1 MTRRSADLPYKT
13 REVAMLTSRRMLSL
27 LLAAAA
33 ATVILSGCYAA
44 PASENIGQGKES
56 SGTPT
61 TGSEISTATY
71 PIPRENVRAFAYMA
85 ASASTGGFWQW
96 DTFFR
101 PYIQA
106 YDPVTRTTY
115 VPCYQNGCRHNDPT
129 CNACFGDLQSLVE
142 YRGNYYALVYTDDE
156 TASALVTR
164 PLSGGPLQTLASW
177 EPENENEAC
186 RCVLRCV
193 SFGKA
198 YVISNRETY
207 ELTEGVQLTAVAQ
220 ESSLVSVDL
229 QTGEI
234 STILENCDNYDLYGV
249 WEDIAVLRVL
259 EMAEDAPEFE
269 DWLAQQP
276 EGTAWDEYDRQFV
289 RYRFLTRNLQT
300 GEESVLVDASENFVR
315 TVDPHRSWGQYAVYQ
330 VDRSLYVYDLEEQ
343 SKRKLF
349 TYERDWRFYNYQIM
363 DGHVIAICGTE
374 DTCRA
379 WAVDIADGS
388 VIALD
393 TRGGNVVAFGANYEC
408 NGYFAGLKRNSSGDF
423 EQCYISKE
431 DFYRSNYDGAFH

>member
-1 MTRRSADLPYKT
+1 
-13 REVAMLTSRRMLSL
+13 MLTSRRMLSL

-33 ATVILSGCYAA
+33 VIAILSGCYAA
-44 PASENIGQGKES
+44 PVSETTERGNS
-56 SGTPT
+56 DTPT
-61 TGSEISTATY
+61 VGPEISTATY
-71 PIPRENVRAFAYMA
+71 PVPEENIRVFGNMA

-142 YRGNYYALVYTDDE
+142 YRGNYYALVFTDNG

-177 EPENENEAC
+177 EPENENESC

-276 EGTAWDEYDRQFV
+276 EGTAWNEYDRQFV
-289 RYRFLTRNLQT
+289 RYRFLTRNLRT
-300 GEESVLVDASENFVR
+300 GEENVLVDASGNFVR
-315 TVDPHRSWGQYAVYQ
+315 TVDPHRSWGQYVVYQ
-330 VDRSLYVYDLEEQ
+330 VDRSLYVYDLEKQET
-343 SKRKLF
+343 KRLF
-349 TYERDWRFYNYQIM
+349 TYDQDWNDYNYMIL
-363 DGHVIAICGTE
+363 DGHVIAVCGTGDVCRVWAISIE
-374 DTCRA
+374 DG
-379 WAVDIADGS
+379 AVTEQDVLGRDRMVYTIE
-388 VIALD
+388 
-393 TRGGNVVAFGANYEC
+393 YEC
-408 NGYFAGLKRNSSGDF
+408 NKYFVGLLIDSSGNA
-423 EQCYISKE
+423 EEYYISKK
-431 DFYRSNYDGAFH
+431 DYYRSNYDGAFR

>member
-1 MTRRSADLPYKT
+1 
-13 REVAMLTSRRMLSL
+13 MLTSRRMLSL
-27 LLAAAA
+27 LLAASAVIA
-33 ATVILSGCYAA
+33 ILSGCYAA
-44 PASENIGQGKES
+44 PVSETTEQGGETSGAIVTDSKIPVTTYPVPEENIRVFG
-56 SGTPT
+56 
-61 TGSEISTATY
+61 
-71 PIPRENVRAFAYMA
+71 NMA

-96 DTFFR
+96 NTFFR

-115 VPCYQNGCRHNDPT
+115 VPCYQSGCRHNDPT

-198 YVISNRETY
+198 YVNVNRETY
-207 ELTEGVQLTAVAQ
+207 ALTDGVQLTAVAQ

-229 QTGEI
+229 QTGEV
-234 STILENCDNYDLYGV
+234 STILENVNGYDLYDV
-249 WEDIAVLRVL
+249 WGDVAVFRVL

-276 EGTAWDEYDRQFV
+276 EGTSPDEYDRQFLGI
-289 RYRFLTRNLQT
+289 RFLVRNLKT
-300 GEESVLVDASENFVR
+300 GEETSLVDASENYVR
-315 TVDPHRSWGQYAVYQ
+315 TIDPHKSWGQYAVYQ
-330 VDRSLYVYDLEEQ
+330 VDRSLYVYDLEKQTEI
-343 SKRKLF
+343 KLF
-349 TYERDWRFYNYQIM
+349 TYEQDWDEYNYQIV

-374 DTCRA
+374 DICRA

-388 VIALD
+388 VIELD
-393 TRGGNVVAFGANYEC
+393 TCGGNVVAFGVDCEC

-431 DFYRSNYDGAFH
+431 DFYRSNYDGAFR

>member
-1 MTRRSADLPYKT
+1 
-13 REVAMLTSRRMLSL
+13 MLTSRRMLSL

-33 ATVILSGCYAA
+33 VIAILSGCYAA
-44 PASENIGQGKES
+44 PVSETTEQGGETSGAIVTDSEIPVTTYPVSEENIRVFG
-56 SGTPT
+56 
-61 TGSEISTATY
+61 
-71 PIPRENVRAFAYMA
+71 NMA

-142 YRGNYYALVYTDDE
+142 YRGNYYALVFTDNG

-177 EPENENEAC
+177 EPENENESC

-276 EGTAWDEYDRQFV
+276 EGTAWNEYDRQFV

-300 GEESVLVDASENFVR
+300 GEESVLVDTSENFVM

-330 VDRSLYVYDLEEQ
+330 VDRSLYVYDLEKQET
-343 SKRKLF
+343 KRLF
-349 TYERDWRFYNYQIM
+349 TYDQDWNDYNYMIL
-363 DGHVIAICGTE
+363 DGHVIAVCGTGDVCRVWAISIE
-374 DTCRA
+374 DG
-379 WAVDIADGS
+379 AVTEQDVLGRDRMVYTIE
-388 VIALD
+388 
-393 TRGGNVVAFGANYEC
+393 YEC
-408 NGYFAGLKRNSSGDF
+408 NKYFVGLLIDSSGNA
-423 EQCYISKE
+423 EEYYISKK
-431 DFYRSNYDGAFH
+431 DYYRSNYDGAFR

>member
-1 MTRRSADLPYKT
+1 
-13 REVAMLTSRRMLSL
+13 MLTSRRMLSL

-33 ATVILSGCYAA
+33 VIAILSGCYAA
-44 PASENIGQGKES
+44 PVSETTEQGGETSGAIVTDSEIPVTTYPVSEENIRVFG
-56 SGTPT
+56 
-61 TGSEISTATY
+61 
-71 PIPRENVRAFAYMA
+71 NMA

-115 VPCYQNGCRHNDPT
+115 VPCYQSGCRHNDLT
-129 CNACFGDLQSLVE
+129 CNACFGDVESLVE
-142 YRGNYYALVYTDDE
+142 YRENYYAMVYTDDE

-186 RCVLRCV
+186 RCALRCV

-198 YVISNRETY
+198 YVIANRETY
-207 ELTEGVQLTAVAQ
+207 ALTEDGQLTTAAQ

-259 EMAEDAPEFE
+259 EMAEGAPEFE

-289 RYRFLTRNLQT
+289 RFRFLIRNLKT
-300 GEESVLVDASENFVR
+300 GEETVLVDASENFVR

-343 SKRKLF
+343 AKRKLF
-349 TYERDWRFYNYQIM
+349 TYERDWGFYNYQIM

-431 DFYRSNYDGAFH
+431 DFYRSNYDAAFR

>member
-1 MTRRSADLPYKT
+1 
-13 REVAMLTSRRMLSL
+13 MLTSRRMLSL
-27 LLAAAA
+27 LLAASAVIA
-33 ATVILSGCYAA
+33 ILSGCYAA
-44 PASENIGQGKES
+44 PVSETTEQGGETSGAIVTDSKIPVTTYPVSEENIRVFG
-56 SGTPT
+56 
-61 TGSEISTATY
+61 
-71 PIPRENVRAFAYMA
+71 NMA

-115 VPCYQNGCRHNDPT
+115 VPCYQSGCRHNDPT

-177 EPENENEAC
+177 EPENENESC
-186 RCVLRCV
+186 RCALRCV

-198 YVISNRETY
+198 YVIANRETY
-207 ELTEGVQLTAVAQ
+207 ALTEDGQLTTAAQ

-249 WEDIAVLRVL
+249 WEDIAVLCVL

-289 RYRFLTRNLQT
+289 RFRFLIRNLKT
-300 GEESVLVDASENFVR
+300 GEETVLVDASENFVR

-343 SKRKLF
+343 AKRKLF
-349 TYERDWRFYNYQIM
+349 TYERDWGFYNYQIM

-431 DFYRSNYDGAFH
+431 DFYRSNYDAAFR

>member
-1 MTRRSADLPYKT
+1 
-13 REVAMLTSRRMLSL
+13 MLTSRRMLSL
-27 LLAAAA
+27 LLAASAVIA
-33 ATVILSGCYAA
+33 ILSGCYAA
-44 PASENIGQGKES
+44 PVSETTEQGGETSGAIVTDSKIPVTTYPVPEENIRTFG
-56 SGTPT
+56 
-61 TGSEISTATY
+61 
-71 PIPRENVRAFAYMA
+71 NMA

-115 VPCYQNGCRHNDPT
+115 VPCYQSGCRHNDPT

-142 YRGNYYALVYTDDE
+142 YRENYYAMVYTDDE

-164 PLSGGPLQTLASW
+164 PLTGGPLQTLASW

-229 QTGEI
+229 QTGAI

-300 GEESVLVDASENFVR
+300 GEESVLVDTSENFVM

-343 SKRKLF
+343 AKRKLF
-349 TYERDWRFYNYQIM
+349 TYERDWGFYNYQIM

-431 DFYRSNYDGAFH
+431 DFYRSNYDAAFR

>member
-1 MTRRSADLPYKT
+1 
-13 REVAMLTSRRMLSL
+13 MLTSRRMLSL

-33 ATVILSGCYAA
+33 AAVILSGCYAA

-96 DTFFR
+96 DTFFQS
-101 PYIQA
+101 YIQA

-115 VPCYQNGCRHNDPT
+115 IPCYQSGCRHNDLT
-129 CNACFGDLQSLVE
+129 CNACFGDVESLVE
-142 YRGNYYALVYTDDE
+142 YRENYYAMVYTDDE

-164 PLSGGPLQTLASW
+164 PLSGGPLQILASW
-177 EPENENEAC
+177 KPENENEAC
-186 RCVLRCV
+186 RCALRCV

-198 YVISNRETY
+198 YVIANRETY
-207 ELTEGVQLTAVAQ
+207 ALTEDGQLTTAAQ

-276 EGTAWDEYDRQFV
+276 EGTSWDEYDRQFV

-300 GEESVLVDASENFVR
+300 GEESVLVDATENFVM

-330 VDRSLYVYDLEEQ
+330 VDRSLYVYDLEKQ
-343 SKRKLF
+343 AAKKLF
-349 TYERDWRFYNYQIM
+349 TYEQNWDYYNYMIL
-363 DGHVIAICGTE
+363 DGHVIAVCGTE
-374 DTCRA
+374 NSCRVRA
-379 WAVDIADGS
+379 INIADGTVTELTTLS
-388 VIALD
+388 G
-393 TRGGNVVAFGANYEC
+393 RGMAFSIEYEC
-408 NGYFAGLKRNSSGDF
+408 NGYFVGLMDSD
-423 EQCYISKE
+423 EVAQYYISKE
-431 DFYRSNYDGAFH
+431 DFYRSNYDGAFR

>member
-1 MTRRSADLPYKT
+1 
-13 REVAMLTSRRMLSL
+13 MLTSRRMLSL

-33 ATVILSGCYAA
+33 VIAILSGCYAA
-44 PASENIGQGKES
+44 PVSETTEQGGETSGAIVTDSEIPVTTYPVPEENIRVFG
-56 SGTPT
+56 
-61 TGSEISTATY
+61 
-71 PIPRENVRAFAYMA
+71 NMA

-164 PLSGGPLQTLASW
+164 PLPGGPLQTLASW

-234 STILENCDNYDLYGV
+234 STILENCDNDDLYGV

-300 GEESVLVDASENFVR
+300 GEESVLVDTSENFVM

-343 SKRKLF
+343 AKRKLF
-349 TYERDWRFYNYQIM
+349 TYERDWGFYNYQIM

-388 VIALD
+388 VIELD

-431 DFYRSNYDGAFH
+431 DFYRSNYDAAFR

>member
-1 MTRRSADLPYKT
+1 
-13 REVAMLTSRRMLSL
+13 MLTSRRMLSL

-33 ATVILSGCYAA
+33 AAVILSGCYAA

-71 PIPRENVRAFAYMA
+71 PIPGENVRAFAYMA

-101 PYIQA
+101 SYIQA

-115 VPCYQNGCRHNDPT
+115 IPCYQSGCRHNDLT
-129 CNACFGDLQSLVE
+129 CNACFGDVESLVE
-142 YRGNYYALVYTDDE
+142 YRENYYAVVYTDDE

-186 RCVLRCV
+186 RCALRCV

-198 YVISNRETY
+198 YVIANRETY
-207 ELTEGVQLTAVAQ
+207 ALTEDGQLTTAAQ

-229 QTGEI
+229 QTSEI

-276 EGTAWDEYDRQFV
+276 EGTSWDEYDRQFV

-300 GEESVLVDASENFVR
+300 GEESVLVDATENFVM

-330 VDRSLYVYDLEEQ
+330 VDRSLYVYDLEKQ
-343 SKRKLF
+343 AAKKLF
-349 TYERDWRFYNYQIM
+349 TYEQNWDYYNYMIL
-363 DGHVIAICGTE
+363 DGHVIAVCGTE
-374 DTCRA
+374 NSCRVRA
-379 WAVDIADGS
+379 INIADGTVTELTTLS
-388 VIALD
+388 G
-393 TRGGNVVAFGANYEC
+393 RGMAFSIEYEC
-408 NGYFAGLKRNSSGDF
+408 NGYFVGLMDSD
-423 EQCYISKE
+423 EVAQYYISKE
-431 DFYRSNYDGAFH
+431 DFYRSNYDGAFR

>member
-33 ATVILSGCYAA
+33 VIAILSGCYAA
-44 PASENIGQGKES
+44 PVSETTEQGGETSGAIVTDSEIPVTTYPVPEENIRVFG
-56 SGTPT
+56 
-61 TGSEISTATY
+61 
-71 PIPRENVRAFAYMA
+71 NMA

-234 STILENCDNYDLYGV
+234 STILENCDNDDLYGV

-300 GEESVLVDASENFVR
+300 GEESVLVDTSENFVM

-343 SKRKLF
+343 AKRKLF
-349 TYERDWRFYNYQIM
+349 TYERDWGFYNYQIM

-388 VIALD
+388 VIELD

-431 DFYRSNYDGAFH
+431 DFYRSNYDGAFR

>member
-1 MTRRSADLPYKT
+1 
-13 REVAMLTSRRMLSL
+13 MLTSRRMLSL
-27 LLAAAA
+27 LLAASAVIA
-33 ATVILSGCYAA
+33 ILSGCYAA
-44 PASENIGQGKES
+44 PVSETTEQGGETSGAIVTDSEIPVTTYPVSEENIRVFG
-56 SGTPT
+56 
-61 TGSEISTATY
+61 
-71 PIPRENVRAFAYMA
+71 NMA

-177 EPENENEAC
+177 EPENENESC
-186 RCVLRCV
+186 RCALRCV

-276 EGTAWDEYDRQFV
+276 EGTAWDEYDQQFV

-300 GEESVLVDASENFVR
+300 GEESVLVDTSENFVM

-330 VDRSLYVYDLEEQ
+330 VDSSLYVYDLEEQ
-343 SKRKLF
+343 AKRKLF
-349 TYERDWRFYNYQIM
+349 TYERDWGFYNYQIM

-431 DFYRSNYDGAFH
+431 DFYRSNYDGAFR

>member
-1 MTRRSADLPYKT
+1 
-13 REVAMLTSRRMLSL
+13 MLTSRRMLSL
-27 LLAAAA
+27 LLAASAVIA
-33 ATVILSGCYAA
+33 ILSGCYAA
-44 PASENIGQGKES
+44 PVSETTEQGGET
-56 SGTPT
+56 SGAIVTDSKIPVT
-61 TGSEISTATY
+61 TY
-71 PIPRENVRAFAYMA
+71 PVPGENVRAFAYMA

-101 PYIQA
+101 SYIQA

-115 VPCYQNGCRHNDPT
+115 IPCYQSGCRHNDLT
-129 CNACFGDLQSLVE
+129 CNACFGDVESLVE
-142 YRGNYYALVYTDDE
+142 YRENYYALVYTDDE

-186 RCVLRCV
+186 RCALRCV

-198 YVISNRETY
+198 YVIANRETY
-207 ELTEGVQLTAVAQ
+207 ALTEDGQLTTAAQ

-276 EGTAWDEYDRQFV
+276 EGTSWDEYDRQFV

-300 GEESVLVDASENFVR
+300 DEENVLVDATENFVR

-330 VDRSLYVYDLEEQ
+330 VDRGLYVYDLEKQET
-343 SKRKLF
+343 KRLF
-349 TYERDWRFYNYQIM
+349 TYDQDWNDYNYMIL
-363 DGHVIAICGTE
+363 DGHVIAVCGTE
-374 DTCRA
+374 DVCRV
-379 WAVDIADGS
+379 WAISIEDGAVTEQDILGRDRM
-388 VIALD
+388 VYTIE
-393 TRGGNVVAFGANYEC
+393 YEC
-408 NGYFAGLKRNSSGDF
+408 NKYFVGLLVDSSGNAD
-423 EQCYISKE
+423 EYYISKE
-431 DFYRSNYDGAFH
+431 DYYRSNYDGAFR

>member
-1 MTRRSADLPYKT
+1 
-13 REVAMLTSRRMLSL
+13 MLTSRRMLSL

-33 ATVILSGCYAA
+33 VIAILSGCYAA

-101 PYIQA
+101 SYIQA

-115 VPCYQNGCRHNDPT
+115 IPCYQSGCRHNDLT
-129 CNACFGDLQSLVE
+129 CNACFGDVESLVE
-142 YRGNYYALVYTDDE
+142 YRENYYAMVYTDDE

-177 EPENENEAC
+177 EPENEDEAC
-186 RCVLRCV
+186 RCALRCV

-198 YVISNRETY
+198 YVIANRETY
-207 ELTEGVQLTAVAQ
+207 ALTEDGQLTTAAQ

-289 RYRFLTRNLQT
+289 RFRFLIRNLKT
-300 GEESVLVDASENFVR
+300 GEETVLVDASENFVR

-343 SKRKLF
+343 AKRKLF
-349 TYERDWRFYNYQIM
+349 TYERDWGFYNYQIM

-431 DFYRSNYDGAFH
+431 DFYRSNYDAAFR

>member
-1 MTRRSADLPYKT
+1 
-13 REVAMLTSRRMLSL
+13 MLTSRRMLSL

-33 ATVILSGCYAA
+33 VIAILSGCYAA
-44 PASENIGQGKES
+44 PVSETTERGNS
-56 SGTPT
+56 DTPT
-61 TGSEISTATY
+61 VGSEISTATY
-71 PIPRENVRAFAYMA
+71 PVPEENIRVFGNMA

-115 VPCYQNGCRHNDPT
+115 VPCYQSGCRHNDPT

-142 YRGNYYALVYTDDE
+142 YRENYYALVYTDDE

-177 EPENENEAC
+177 EPENENESC

-198 YVISNRETY
+198 YVNVNRETY
-207 ELTEGVQLTAVAQ
+207 ALTDGVQLTAVAQ

-229 QTGEI
+229 QTGEV
-234 STILENCDNYDLYGV
+234 STILENVNGYDLYDV
-249 WEDIAVLRVL
+249 WGDIAAFRVL

-300 GEESVLVDASENFVR
+300 GEENVLVDATENFVR

-330 VDRSLYVYDLEEQ
+330 VDRGLYVYDLEKQET
-343 SKRKLF
+343 KRLF
-349 TYERDWRFYNYQIM
+349 TYDQDWNDYNYMIL
-363 DGHVIAICGTE
+363 DGHVIAVCGTE
-374 DTCRA
+374 DVCRV
-379 WAVDIADGS
+379 WAISIEDGAVTEQDILGRDRM
-388 VIALD
+388 VYTIE
-393 TRGGNVVAFGANYEC
+393 YEC
-408 NGYFAGLKRNSSGDF
+408 NKYFVGLLVDSSGNAD
-423 EQCYISKE
+423 EYYISKE
-431 DFYRSNYDGAFH
+431 DYYRSNYDAAFR

>member
-1 MTRRSADLPYKT
+1 
-13 REVAMLTSRRMLSL
+13 MLTSRRMLSL

-33 ATVILSGCYAA
+33 VIAILSGCYAA
-44 PASENIGQGKES
+44 PVSETTEQGGETSGAIVTDSEIPVTTYPVPEENIRVFG
-56 SGTPT
+56 
-61 TGSEISTATY
+61 
-71 PIPRENVRAFAYMA
+71 NMA

-234 STILENCDNYDLYGV
+234 STILENCDNDDLYGV

-300 GEESVLVDASENFVR
+300 GEESVLVDTSENFVM

-343 SKRKLF
+343 AKRKLF
-349 TYERDWRFYNYQIM
+349 TYERDWGFYNYQIM

-431 DFYRSNYDGAFH
+431 DFYRSNYDAAFR

>member
-1 MTRRSADLPYKT
+1 
-13 REVAMLTSRRMLSL
+13 MLTSRRMLSL

-33 ATVILSGCYAA
+33 VIAILSGCYAA

-101 PYIQA
+101 SYIQA

-115 VPCYQNGCRHNDPT
+115 IPCYQSGCRHNDLT
-129 CNACFGDLQSLVE
+129 CNACFGDVESLVE
-142 YRGNYYALVYTDDE
+142 YRENYYAMVYTDDE

-289 RYRFLTRNLQT
+289 RFRFLIRNLKT
-300 GEESVLVDASENFVR
+300 GEETVLVDASENFVR

-343 SKRKLF
+343 AKRKLF
-349 TYERDWRFYNYQIM
+349 TYERDWGFYNYQIM

-431 DFYRSNYDGAFH
+431 DFYRSNYDAAFR

>member
-1 MTRRSADLPYKT
+1 
-13 REVAMLTSRRMLSL
+13 MLTSRRMLSL
-27 LLAAAA
+27 LLAASAVIA
-33 ATVILSGCYAA
+33 ILSGCYAA
-44 PASENIGQGKES
+44 PVSETTEQGGETSGAIVTDSEIPVTTYPVSEENIRVFG
-56 SGTPT
+56 
-61 TGSEISTATY
+61 
-71 PIPRENVRAFAYMA
+71 NMA

-101 PYIQA
+101 SYIQA

-115 VPCYQNGCRHNDPT
+115 IPCYQSGCRHNDLT
-129 CNACFGDLQSLVE
+129 CNACFGDVESLVE
-142 YRGNYYALVYTDDE
+142 YRENYYAMVYTDDE

-289 RYRFLTRNLQT
+289 RFRFLIRNLKT
-300 GEESVLVDASENFVR
+300 GEETVLVDASENFVR

-343 SKRKLF
+343 AKRKLF
-349 TYERDWRFYNYQIM
+349 TYERDWGFYNYQIM

-431 DFYRSNYDGAFH
+431 DFYRSNYDAAFR

>member
-1 MTRRSADLPYKT
+1 
-13 REVAMLTSRRMLSL
+13 MLTSRRMLSL

-33 ATVILSGCYAA
+33 VIAILSGCYAA
-44 PASENIGQGKES
+44 PVSETTEQGGETSGAIVTDSEIPVTTYPVPEENIRVFG
-56 SGTPT
+56 
-61 TGSEISTATY
+61 
-71 PIPRENVRAFAYMA
+71 NMA

-142 YRGNYYALVYTDDE
+142 YRENYYAMVYTDDE

-300 GEESVLVDASENFVR
+300 GEESVLVDTSENFVM

-343 SKRKLF
+343 AKRKLF
-349 TYERDWRFYNYQIM
+349 TYERDWGFYNYQIM

-431 DFYRSNYDGAFH
+431 DFYRSNYDAAFR

>member
-1 MTRRSADLPYKT
+1 
-13 REVAMLTSRRMLSL
+13 MLTSRRMLSL

-33 ATVILSGCYAA
+33 VIAILSGCYAA
-44 PASENIGQGKES
+44 PVSETTEQGGETSGAIVTDSEIPVTTYPVPEENIRVFG
-56 SGTPT
+56 
-61 TGSEISTATY
+61 
-71 PIPRENVRAFAYMA
+71 NMA

-234 STILENCDNYDLYGV
+234 STILENCDNDDLYGV

-300 GEESVLVDASENFVR
+300 GEESVLVDTSENFVM

-343 SKRKLF
+343 AKRKLF
-349 TYERDWRFYNYQIM
+349 TYERDWGFYNYQIM

-388 VIALD
+388 VIELD

-431 DFYRSNYDGAFH
+431 DFYRSNYDAAFR

>member
-1 MTRRSADLPYKT
+1 
-13 REVAMLTSRRMLSL
+13 MLTSRRMLSL

-33 ATVILSGCYAA
+33 VIAILSGCYAA

-101 PYIQA
+101 SYIQA

-115 VPCYQNGCRHNDPT
+115 IPCYQSGCRHNDLT
-129 CNACFGDLQSLVE
+129 CNACFGDVESLVE
-142 YRGNYYALVYTDDE
+142 YRENYYAMVYTDDE

-276 EGTAWDEYDRQFV
+276 EGTAWDEYDQQFV

-300 GEESVLVDASENFVR
+300 GEESVLVDTSENFVM

-330 VDRSLYVYDLEEQ
+330 VDSSLYVYDLEKQ
-343 SKRKLF
+343 AAKKLF
-349 TYERDWRFYNYQIM
+349 TYEQNWDYYNYMIL
-363 DGHVIAICGTE
+363 DGHVIAVCGTE
-374 DTCRA
+374 DICRVRA
-379 WAVDIADGS
+379 INIADGTVTELTTLS
-388 VIALD
+388 G
-393 TRGGNVVAFGANYEC
+393 RGMAFSIEYEC
-408 NGYFAGLKRNSSGDF
+408 NGYFVGLMDSD
-423 EQCYISKE
+423 EVAQYYISKE
-431 DFYRSNYDGAFH
+431 DFYRSNYDGAFR

>member
-1 MTRRSADLPYKT
+1 
-13 REVAMLTSRRMLSL
+13 MLTSRRMLSL

-33 ATVILSGCYAA
+33 VIAILSGCYAA
-44 PASENIGQGKES
+44 PVNEATEQGGETSGAIVTDSKIPVTTYPVPEENIRTFG
-56 SGTPT
+56 
-61 TGSEISTATY
+61 
-71 PIPRENVRAFAYMA
+71 NMA

-115 VPCYQNGCRHNDPT
+115 VPCYQSGCRHNDPT

-142 YRGNYYALVYTDDE
+142 YRENYYAMVYTDDE

-164 PLSGGPLQTLASW
+164 PLSGGPLQILASW
-177 EPENENEAC
+177 KPENEDEAC
-186 RCVLRCV
+186 RCVLRYV

-198 YVISNRETY
+198 YVTANRETY
-207 ELTEGVQLTAVAQ
+207 ALTEDGQLTTAAQ

-229 QTGEI
+229 QTGEV
-234 STILENCDNYDLYGV
+234 STILENDDGYDLYSV
-249 WEDIAVLRVL
+249 WEDIAAFRML

-289 RYRFLTRNLQT
+289 RFRFLIRNLKT
-300 GEESVLVDASENFVR
+300 GEETVLVDASENFVR

-343 SKRKLF
+343 AKRKLF
-349 TYERDWRFYNYQIM
+349 TYERDWGFYNYQIM

-388 VIALD
+388 VIELD

-431 DFYRSNYDGAFH
+431 DYYRSNYDAAFR

>member
-1 MTRRSADLPYKT
+1 
-13 REVAMLTSRRMLSL
+13 MLTSRRMLSL

-33 ATVILSGCYAA
+33 VIAILSGCYAA
-44 PASENIGQGKES
+44 PVSETTEQGGETSGAIVTDSEIPVTTYPVPEENIRVFG
-56 SGTPT
+56 
-61 TGSEISTATY
+61 
-71 PIPRENVRAFAYMA
+71 NMA

-142 YRGNYYALVYTDDE
+142 YRGNYYALVFTDNG

-234 STILENCDNYDLYGV
+234 STILENCDNDDLYGV

-276 EGTAWDEYDRQFV
+276 EGTAWNEYDRQFV
-289 RYRFLTRNLQT
+289 RYRFLTRNLRT
-300 GEESVLVDASENFVR
+300 GEENVLVDASGNFVR
-315 TVDPHRSWGQYAVYQ
+315 TVDPHRSWGQYVVYQ
-330 VDRSLYVYDLEEQ
+330 VDRSLYVYDLEKQET
-343 SKRKLF
+343 KRLF
-349 TYERDWRFYNYQIM
+349 TYDQDWNDYNYMIL
-363 DGHVIAICGTE
+363 DGHVIAVCGTGDVCRVWAISIE
-374 DTCRA
+374 DG
-379 WAVDIADGS
+379 AVTEQDVLGRDRMVYTIE
-388 VIALD
+388 
-393 TRGGNVVAFGANYEC
+393 YEC
-408 NGYFAGLKRNSSGDF
+408 NKYFVGLLIDSSGNA
-423 EQCYISKE
+423 EEYYISKK
-431 DFYRSNYDGAFH
+431 DYYRSNYDGAFR

>member
-1 MTRRSADLPYKT
+1 
-13 REVAMLTSRRMLSL
+13 MLTSRRMLSL

-33 ATVILSGCYAA
+33 VIAILSGCYAA
-44 PASENIGQGKES
+44 PVSETTEQGGETSGAIVTDSEIPVTTYPVPEENIRVFG
-56 SGTPT
+56 
-61 TGSEISTATY
+61 
-71 PIPRENVRAFAYMA
+71 NMA

-276 EGTAWDEYDRQFV
+276 EGTAWNEYDRQFV
-289 RYRFLTRNLQT
+289 RYRFLTRNLRT
-300 GEESVLVDASENFVR
+300 GEENVLVDASGNFVR
-315 TVDPHRSWGQYAVYQ
+315 TVDPHRSWGQYVVYQ
-330 VDRSLYVYDLEEQ
+330 VDRSLYVYDLEKQET
-343 SKRKLF
+343 KRLF
-349 TYERDWRFYNYQIM
+349 TYDQDWNDYNYMIL
-363 DGHVIAICGTE
+363 DGHVIAVCGTGDVCRVWAISIE
-374 DTCRA
+374 DG
-379 WAVDIADGS
+379 AVTEQDVLGRDRMVYTIE
-388 VIALD
+388 
-393 TRGGNVVAFGANYEC
+393 YEC
-408 NGYFAGLKRNSSGDF
+408 NKYFVGLLIDSSGNA
-423 EQCYISKE
+423 EEYYISKK
-431 DFYRSNYDGAFH
+431 DYYRSNYDGAFR

>member
-1 MTRRSADLPYKT
+1 
-13 REVAMLTSRRMLSL
+13 MLTSRRMLSL

-33 ATVILSGCYAA
+33 VIAILSGCYAA
-44 PASENIGQGKES
+44 PVSETTEQGGETSGAIVTDSEIPVTTYPVSEENIRVFG
-56 SGTPT
+56 
-61 TGSEISTATY
+61 
-71 PIPRENVRAFAYMA
+71 NMA

-115 VPCYQNGCRHNDPT
+115 VPCYQSGCRHNDLT
-129 CNACFGDLQSLVE
+129 CNACFGDVESLVE
-142 YRGNYYALVYTDDE
+142 YRENYYAMVYTDDE

-177 EPENENEAC
+177 EPENENESC
-186 RCVLRCV
+186 RCVLCCV

-229 QTGEI
+229 QTGAI

-259 EMAEDAPEFE
+259 EMAEGAPEFE

-289 RYRFLTRNLQT
+289 RFRFLIRNLKT
-300 GEESVLVDASENFVR
+300 GEETVLVDASENFVR

-343 SKRKLF
+343 AKRKLF
-349 TYERDWRFYNYQIM
+349 TYERDWGFYNYQIM

-431 DFYRSNYDGAFH
+431 DFYRSNYDAAFR

>member
-1 MTRRSADLPYKT
+1 
-13 REVAMLTSRRMLSL
+13 
-27 LLAAAA
+27 
-33 ATVILSGCYAA
+33 
-44 PASENIGQGKES
+44 
-56 SGTPT
+56 
-61 TGSEISTATY
+61 
-71 PIPRENVRAFAYMA
+71 MA

-142 YRGNYYALVYTDDE
+142 YRGNYCAMVFTDNG

-229 QTGEI
+229 QTGEV
-234 STILENCDNYDLYGV
+234 STILENDDGYDLYSV
-249 WEDIAVLRVL
+249 WEDIAAFRML

-289 RYRFLTRNLQT
+289 RFRFLIRNLKT
-300 GEESVLVDASENFVR
+300 GEETVLVDASENFVR

-330 VDRSLYVYDLEEQ
+330 VDRSLYVYDLEKQ
-343 SKRKLF
+343 AAKKLF
-349 TYERDWRFYNYQIM
+349 TYEQNWDFYNYMIL

-374 DTCRA
+374 NVCRV
-379 WAVDIADGS
+379 WAIDIADE
-388 VIALD
+388 VVTELD
-393 TRGGNVVAFGANYEC
+393 TRSGNVMIFSTDYEC
-408 NGYFAGLKRNSSGDF
+408 DGYFKGLLTEPSGNV
-423 EQCYISKE
+423 EVCYISKE

>member
-1 MTRRSADLPYKT
+1 
-13 REVAMLTSRRMLSL
+13 MLTSRRMLSL

-33 ATVILSGCYAA
+33 AAVILSGCYAA
-44 PASENIGQGKES
+44 PVSETTEQGGKTSGAIVTDSEIPVTTYPVPEENIRVFG
-56 SGTPT
+56 
-61 TGSEISTATY
+61 
-71 PIPRENVRAFAYMA
+71 NMA

-300 GEESVLVDASENFVR
+300 GEESVLVDTSENFVM

-343 SKRKLF
+343 AKRKLF
-349 TYERDWRFYNYQIM
+349 TYERDWGFYNYQIM

-431 DFYRSNYDGAFH
+431 DFYRSNYDAAFR

>member
-1 MTRRSADLPYKT
+1 
-13 REVAMLTSRRMLSL
+13 MLTSRRMLSL

-33 ATVILSGCYAA
+33 VIAILSGCYAA
-44 PASENIGQGKES
+44 PVSETTEQGGETSGAIVTDSEIPVTTYPVPEENIRVFG
-56 SGTPT
+56 
-61 TGSEISTATY
+61 
-71 PIPRENVRAFAYMA
+71 NMA

-234 STILENCDNYDLYGV
+234 STILENCDNDDLYGV

-300 GEESVLVDASENFVR
+300 GEESVLVDTSENFVM

-343 SKRKLF
+343 AKRKLF
-349 TYERDWRFYNYQIM
+349 TYERDWGFYNYQIM

-388 VIALD
+388 VIELD

-431 DFYRSNYDGAFH
+431 DFYRSNYDGAFR

>member
-1 MTRRSADLPYKT
+1 
-13 REVAMLTSRRMLSL
+13 MLTSRRMLSL
-27 LLAAAA
+27 LLAASAVIA
-33 ATVILSGCYAA
+33 ILSGCYAA
-44 PASENIGQGKES
+44 PVSETTEQGGETSGAIVTDSEIPVTTYPVSEENIRVFG
-56 SGTPT
+56 
-61 TGSEISTATY
+61 
-71 PIPRENVRAFAYMA
+71 NMA

-142 YRGNYYALVYTDDE
+142 YRGNYYALVFTDNG

-276 EGTAWDEYDRQFV
+276 EGTAWNEYDRQFV
-289 RYRFLTRNLQT
+289 RYRFLTRNLRT
-300 GEESVLVDASENFVR
+300 GEENVLVDASGNFVR
-315 TVDPHRSWGQYAVYQ
+315 TVDPHRSWGQYVVYQ
-330 VDRSLYVYDLEEQ
+330 VDRSLYVYDLEKQET
-343 SKRKLF
+343 KRLF
-349 TYERDWRFYNYQIM
+349 TYDQDWNDYNYMIL
-363 DGHVIAICGTE
+363 DGHVIAVCGTGDVCRVWAISIE
-374 DTCRA
+374 DG
-379 WAVDIADGS
+379 AVTEQDVLGRDRMVYTIE
-388 VIALD
+388 
-393 TRGGNVVAFGANYEC
+393 YEC
-408 NGYFAGLKRNSSGDF
+408 NKYFVGLLIDSSGNA
-423 EQCYISKE
+423 EEYYISKK
-431 DFYRSNYDGAFH
+431 DYYRSNYDGAFR